1 MHLTADNVSRHSAD
15 NFGNGPA
22 RSFSHS
28 VKLAA
33 AALGAALLSAC
44 AAAPVAPPPPPPP
57 PVVVETVPIR
67 PLPPAGAS
75 YFMDIPPRDGNGGR
89 ITVNSNLSDDQLVW
103 NLRSAWNVAALN
115 CLGSHHDPILQGYS
129 AFLRNNVRS
138 LKAVNDRIEKTYS
151 DRFRVRRDYMVAR
164 DGDTTRVYNF
174 FALPMARTGFCMTA
188 LEVAERYLA
197 DPKVQP
203 LPFAQANFA
212 ALLAPFHRFYDD
224 YEAYQVASAEW
235 DAKWGD
241 RYGASQPGWVA
252 VQEARANGV
261 VIPAVSAFGAGQP
274 GVQSVI
280 DPETG
285 VAVPVIP
292 VQEGFVSQ
300 PVVEPIAI
308 DPPQPE

>member
-1 MHLTADNVSRHSAD
+1 MYLAADFVSHHFVAGLGHASPRLLTR
-15 NFGNGPA
+15 
-22 RSFSHS
+22 RL
-28 VKLAA
+28 KLAA
-33 AALGAALLSAC
+33 AALGTALLTAC
-44 AAAPVAPPPPPPP
+44 ATAPVAPPPPPPP
-57 PVVVETVPIR
+57 PVVETVPIR

-75 YFMDIPPRDGNGGR
+75 YFMNIPPRDGNGGR

-115 CLGSHHDPILQGYS
+115 CLGSHYDPILQGYS

-138 LKAVNDRIEKTYS
+138 LRAVNDRIEKSYS

-174 FALPMARTGFCMTA
+174 FSLPMARTGFCMTA
-188 LEVAERYLA
+188 LEMAERYLA
-197 DPKVQP
+197 DSAAQP

-212 ALLAPFHRFYDD
+212 VLLTPFNRFYDD
-224 YEAYQVASAEW
+224 YEAYQAASAEW

-241 RYGASQPGWVA
+241 RYGQSQPGWVA
-252 VQEARANGV
+252 LQEARANGV
-261 VIPAVSAFGAGQP
+261 IIPAVSAFGAGQP

-280 DPETG
+280 DPGTG
-285 VAVPVIP
+285 VSVPIIP
-292 VQEGFVSQ
+292 VQEGFISQ
-300 PVVEPIAI
+300 PVVEPIEI